1 MQHRVGNSC
10 FQPKRR
16 LALYQQAQS
25 AHFLIAKRLIAA
37 KKGVHL
43 PAFAQVRAG
52 KPTPCA
58 GQFTL
63 FSTPRT
69 PPCHFSGIHNPAR
82 FASRRLI
89 GCSLK
94 ALY

>member
-1 MQHRVGNSC
+1 MQHRVDNAF

-16 LALYQQAQS
+16 LALYQQALA
-25 AHFLIAKRLIAA
+25 AHFLIAKRVMAE
-37 KKGVHL
+37 KNGVYP

-63 FSTPRT
+63 FLYLAHRPATFQVFTTLPGL
-69 PPCHFSGIHNPAR
+69 PPG
-82 FASRRLI
+82 
-89 GCSLK
+89 G
-94 ALY
+94 